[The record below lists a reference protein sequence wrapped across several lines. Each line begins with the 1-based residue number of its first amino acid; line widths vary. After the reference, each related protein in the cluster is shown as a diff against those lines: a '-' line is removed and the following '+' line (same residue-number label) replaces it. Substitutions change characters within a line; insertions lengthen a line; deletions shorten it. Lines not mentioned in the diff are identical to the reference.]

1 MEDGITCISEIL
13 YNQEHVSPRMW
24 NFYMVIMDAILN
36 NKGILDEYLAQVAVP
51 LINYMNKSPD
61 EFRNANFEGQGSC
74 MDMMFSLIARI
85 FEISKVKECEME
97 AMCSVTLLIAMLENV
112 SGIESSLHN
121 ILEYL
126 VKELSQAKTPEY
138 KCMIS

>member
-1 MEDGITCISEIL
+1 
-13 YNQEHVSPRMW
+13 
-24 NFYMVIMDAILN
+24 
-36 NKGILDEYLAQVAVP
+36 
-51 LINYMNKSPD
+51 
-61 EFRNANFEGQGSC
+61 
-74 MDMMFSLIARI
+74 MDMMFALIARI

-97 AMCSVTLLIAMLENV
+97 AMCAVTLLIAMLENV
-112 SGIESSLHN
+112 PGIESSLHN